1 MGYNSKRVYK
11 GAAHTEY
18 FLTVGQQ
25 VLILFVL
32 IACGYLLGRG
42 RVIGDTGAKA
52 MSDVTLLLASPCV
65 IALSFEREFSWSV
78 MQDLG
83 TALLLGVLIHL
94 VAIGLAQVM
103 YCHDAP
109 RDRALRM
116 ATVLSNA
123 GFMGLPLQQAVLGEQ
138 GVFYGA
144 AYVTA
149 FNLTLWT
156 YGLMTM
162 DRSSKRISAR
172 KILINPGVIGLA
184 AGVIILVL
192 PVQLPP
198 LIRTPISHLAA
209 LNTPLPMVFIGYS
222 LSKVNLGKILRD
234 KTYYLAC
241 AVRLLLVPTIVI
253 GVLYLAG
260 IRDVLLL
267 SMAISASAP
276 VAAAV
281 SMFAGKYEQD
291 SERAVNLVALSTVF
305 SVITMPLFVS
315 LVKLIA

>member
-78 MQDLG
+78 MQELG

-109 RDRALRM
+109 RDRVLRM

-291 SERAVNLVALSTVF
+291 TERAVNQVALSTVF

>member
-1 MGYNSKRVYK
+1 MNSITQLVS
-11 GAAHTEY
+11 
-18 FLTVGQQ
+18 QQ
-25 VLILFVL
+25 VFIMLVL
-32 IACGYLLGRG
+32 IVLGAVLTKLKVITHNGTKEIASILLN
-42 RVIGDTGAKA
+42 I
-52 MSDVTLLLASPCV
+52 VTP
-65 IALSFEREFSWSV
+65 
-78 MQDLG
+78 
-83 TALLLGVLIHL
+83 ALLIKAYQIDFDIKVLKDILTGFGLSVLIHIIYI
-94 VAIGLAQVM
+94 VISKFMFFAIKDD
-103 YCHDAP
+103 YK
-109 RDRALRM
+109 RK
-116 ATVLSNA
+116 VLKFTNIYSNA

-291 SERAVNLVALSTVF
+291 TERAVNLVALSTVF